1 VGGGLNVVTS
11 DSKATP
17 KRPFIDQQN
26 WHCFKLLEL
35 KVVKPMVLDHEKTPF
50 CQHKQL
56 FAMRGEEEPCR
67 VEEILNLGE
76 LVSKR

>member
-1 VGGGLNVVTS
+1 
-11 DSKATP
+11 
-17 KRPFIDQQN
+17 
-26 WHCFKLLEL
+26 LEL
-35 KVVKPMVLDHEKTPF
+35 KVVKPMVLDHEKAPF
-50 CQHKQL
+50 GQHKQL